1 MAKTT
6 VTIEVEINF
15 PEGKRKIEMV
25 QKKGYEIE
33 DCEEGK
39 VVILILAD
47 GQELTGIFKGMA
59 DNDVKITSVAASSG
73 KLLDRMTLGYNIN
86 WVSKYFEELK
96 N

>member
-1 MAKTT
+1 MSKTKIT
-6 VTIEVEINF
+6 AEVEINF

-39 VVILILAD
+39 VVILILTD

-59 DNDVKITSVAASSG
+59 DEDVKISSVAASSG
-73 KLLDRMTLGYNIN
+73 KLLDKMVLGYNIRYVAN
-86 WVSKYFEELK
+86 YFEEIK
-96 N
+96 K